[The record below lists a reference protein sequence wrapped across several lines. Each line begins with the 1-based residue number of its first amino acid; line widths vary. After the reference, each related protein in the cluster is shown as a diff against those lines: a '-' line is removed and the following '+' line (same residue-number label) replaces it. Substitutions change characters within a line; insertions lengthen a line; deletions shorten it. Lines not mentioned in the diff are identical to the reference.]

1 MENSN
6 EQFVDFKH
14 CSSRGKY
21 LAFRQKLFKEFSP
34 QSKCN
39 ISNTQYVKHP
49 PTEKSSRTSNL
60 GRTRFFL
67 KSFPKAETRWG
78 DSLDSKFKTVK
89 SSYNTQK
96 VLHALSRFNSDSC
109 TKAAICG
116 ITGPKRRLHA
126 CKHKEI
132 SKKISTIR
140 PQQKGHEVSNA
151 ALWPDHEPTVLY
163 DTTRPTDPMGYKT
176 EYQSNKLLGR
186 FPYYPRLPNDVTHA
200 QRYGNGEDDE
210 TRLDNQLEKIGPDTS
225 TEISVCGNAIQH
237 KKLFGRTHGET
248 YKDHGRTISTL
259 HEEHN
264 HNTSSAAHIGDTNFP
279 WGVNTAGTS
288 EAQAFPIRYETFEDA
303 SISKTMQKK
312 NTSHTRNA
320 KGTGVVETQV
330 KHVKKGANKTQA
342 SNYNAHHGCIDSR
355 MGSRVQRLDCSGVL
369 ESDRSRETHQYTR
382 DEGNLSCHDSL
393 HGDTGVQAHHDH
405 DRQHNSHVLH
415 QETRRYSISRV
426 NDMDR
431 EDMGISSSAQ
441 YRNQHQPH
449 IVRSECASGQAEQS
463 EQTTSVGVEPEP
475 RGIPQHMHTI
485 PVYSGN
491 RPICN
496 EVEQPSASVCE
507 PVSRRESTTR
517 KCHDDKLEHVQTHI
531 SVSPIKVI
539 REGNREITHVQR
551 RSDCDCTLLSNNHIP
566 PSSSKHVKTKSHKA
580 ASKSRSVSARHRG
593 TSATSKTKYADVT
606 RLDYIRST
614 IRKQGFSSE
623 VAKRAAGSQRAS
635 SIHRYDYIWN
645 VFRNWHKT
653 NYNTNPFE
661 ATVQQLAEYLVQL
674 KNNNKKLATILTHK
688 SAVCGTLQ
696 LTSNK
701 NHSEHPIIKRLI
713 QNFKS
718 NITVEKSKIPD
729 WNFNIVLAALRRHPF
744 EPMNTVDIK
753 FVTMKCLFLTAWASA
768 ARVSEIQALSRKEG
782 HFLMDTK
789 RRFVDLIPDSS
800 FVAKNQRAGE
810 PQRKFRIHAIHRYI
824 HDDELEELL
833 CPVRALR
840 IYKTRT
846 TNRVSKYNRLFV
858 CLKKK
863 ADMAIHSISY
873 WIRRTIKVAYENTNG
888 ESLGAVHKVSA
899 HEVRAVATSL
909 AANKHIPIKDIMRQA
924 YWKSESTFISYYL
937 RDLEKY
943 NRDVKGISTIAAG
956 FSLQI

>member
-1 MENSN
+1 M
-6 EQFVDFKH
+6 
-14 CSSRGKY
+14 
-21 LAFRQKLFKEFSP
+21 
-34 QSKCN
+34 
-39 ISNTQYVKHP
+39 
-49 PTEKSSRTSNL
+49 
-60 GRTRFFL
+60 
-67 KSFPKAETRWG
+67 
-78 DSLDSKFKTVK
+78 
-89 SSYNTQK
+89 
-96 VLHALSRFNSDSC
+96 
-109 TKAAICG
+109 
-116 ITGPKRRLHA
+116 
-126 CKHKEI
+126 
-132 SKKISTIR
+132 
-140 PQQKGHEVSNA
+140 
-151 ALWPDHEPTVLY
+151 
-163 DTTRPTDPMGYKT
+163 
-176 EYQSNKLLGR
+176 
-186 FPYYPRLPNDVTHA
+186 
-200 QRYGNGEDDE
+200 
-210 TRLDNQLEKIGPDTS
+210 
-225 TEISVCGNAIQH
+225 
-237 KKLFGRTHGET
+237 
-248 YKDHGRTISTL
+248 
-259 HEEHN
+259 
-264 HNTSSAAHIGDTNFP
+264 
-279 WGVNTAGTS
+279 
-288 EAQAFPIRYETFEDA
+288 
-303 SISKTMQKK
+303 
-312 NTSHTRNA
+312 
-320 KGTGVVETQV
+320 
-330 KHVKKGANKTQA
+330 
-342 SNYNAHHGCIDSR
+342 
-355 MGSRVQRLDCSGVL
+355 
-369 ESDRSRETHQYTR
+369 
-382 DEGNLSCHDSL
+382 
-393 HGDTGVQAHHDH
+393 
-405 DRQHNSHVLH
+405 
-415 QETRRYSISRV
+415 
-426 NDMDR
+426 
-431 EDMGISSSAQ
+431 
-441 YRNQHQPH
+441 
-449 IVRSECASGQAEQS
+449 
-463 EQTTSVGVEPEP
+463 
-475 RGIPQHMHTI
+475 
-485 PVYSGN
+485 
-491 RPICN
+491 
-496 EVEQPSASVCE
+496 
-507 PVSRRESTTR
+507 
-517 KCHDDKLEHVQTHI
+517 
-531 SVSPIKVI
+531 
-539 REGNREITHVQR
+539 
-551 RSDCDCTLLSNNHIP
+551 
-566 PSSSKHVKTKSHKA
+566 
-580 ASKSRSVSARHRG
+580 
-593 TSATSKTKYADVT
+593 
-606 RLDYIRST
+606 
-614 IRKQGFSSE
+614 
-623 VAKRAAGSQRAS
+623 
-635 SIHRYDYIWN
+635 
-645 VFRNWHKT
+645 FRNWHKT

-729 WNFNIVLAALRRHPF
+729 WNFNIVLAALRRRPF